1 MGIRIHSSMGHRSSS
16 PPRTEHRPGRFRAG
30 LLLLTLALFLPAPE
44 AQGASRAQ
52 STARL
57 LQALEA
63 LQPEETQV
71 LWVYLTDKA
80 TGSLGKGT
88 APLALVSERSLR
100 RRLKV
105 RPPSAVVDACD
116 LPLDEAAVA
125 LVAAR
130 ATRLRHRS
138 KWLNAVSVEATPAQG
153 RALAGLPCVRRL
165 DMVRRYARRSVSH
178 LDAEARAGAGSSSS
192 SRDLQARPLPGPHP
206 VSLNYGGSQG
216 QLAMLGVPTLHD
228 LGITGQGVLIGHF
241 DNGYRL
247 LEHASLAS
255 LQVVAAHDFVDG
267 DDDPAPPPGAPTS
280 FGAHG
285 IITLSV
291 VGGYAP
297 GDLIGAAF
305 GASFVLARTEDDA
318 SETPVEED
326 HWVAAIEWADSL
338 GIDVAST
345 SLGYLDYDP
354 PHPSWTWEDM
364 DGNTTAITRA
374 ADLAVARGIVVVNSA
389 GNEGV
394 DVHNTLI
401 APADG
406 DNVIAVGAL
415 DPNGARSGFSS
426 IGPTT
431 DLPPRFKPDVMAQG
445 SQVRR
450 ASASDPAS
458 YSTASGTSLS
468 CPLVAGVAALL
479 LSARQA
485 ATPLQ
490 IRDALRLTAS
500 QAGTPDNFSG
510 WGTVNAVAALHWLDT
525 TDSRELPRL
534 ATWSLGPNVPN
545 PFNPSTRIA
554 YELPVAS
561 LVRLWIYD
569 AAGRRVRTLL
579 DAVQPPSAHD
589 VTWNGTDDAGSFVA
603 AGIYFCRFEARGL
616 GTDAPAFTGV
626 RKLVLLP

>member
-1 MGIRIHSSMGHRSSS
+1 MGHRASS
-16 PPRTEHRPGRFRAG
+16 PPRTERRPGRFRPG
-30 LLLLTLALFLPAPE
+30 LLFLTVAIFLPAAE
-44 AQGASRAQ
+44 AQGAPRAQ

-63 LQPEETQV
+63 LQPEETQL

-116 LPLDEAAVA
+116 LPLDDDSVA

-130 ATRLRHRS
+130 VTRLRQRS
-138 KWLNAVSVEATPAQG
+138 KWLNAVSVEATPAQI
-153 RALAGLPCVRRL
+153 RALAALPCVRRL
-165 DMVRRYARRSVSH
+165 DLVLRYARGNTPH
-178 LDAEARAGAGSSSS
+178 IDAEAQSTPGPSSSG
-192 SRDLQARPLPGPHP
+192 RHLQAPPLPRPRTTA
-206 VSLNYGGSQG
+206 LNYGPSQG

-247 LEHASLAS
+247 LGHESLAGMT
-255 LQVVAAHDFVDG
+255 VVAAHDFVDG
-267 DDDPAPPPGAPTS
+267 DADPAPPPGAPNF

-285 IITLSV
+285 IVTLSV
-291 VGGYAP
+291 LGGYAP
-297 GDLIGAAF
+297 GDLVGAAF

-326 HWVAAIEWADSL
+326 YWVAAIEWADSI

-345 SLGYLDYDP
+345 SLGYLDYDL
-354 PHPSWTWEDM
+354 PHESWTWEDM
-364 DGNTTAITRA
+364 NGNTTAITQA

-389 GNEGV
+389 GNAGF
-394 DVHNTLI
+394 DTHNTLV

-406 DNVIAVGAL
+406 FNVIAVGAL
-415 DPNGARSGFSS
+415 DPSGVRTPFSS
-426 IGPTT
+426 VGPTT
-431 DLPPRFKPDVMAQG
+431 DLSPRFKPDLMAQG
-445 SQVRR
+445 SQVWR
-450 ASASDPAS
+450 ASASDPTT
-458 YSTASGTSLS
+458 YGTASGTSLS

-479 LSARQA
+479 LSARPG

-490 IRDALRLTAS
+490 IRGALRQTAS
-500 QAGTPDNFSG
+500 QSATPDNLSG
-510 WGTVNAVAALHWLDT
+510 WGTVDAVAALHWLDT
-525 TDSRELPRL
+525 TDSRDLPRL
-534 ATWSLGPNVPN
+534 ATWRLGPNVPN

-561 LVRLWIYD
+561 QVKLGIYD
-569 AAGRRVRTLL
+569 AAGRRVRMLL
-579 DAVQPPSAHD
+579 DAVQPARAHN
-589 VTWNGTDDAGSFVA
+589 VVWNGTDDAGSAVA
-603 AGIYFCRFEARGL
+603 AGIYFCCFEARGL
-616 GTDAPAFTGV
+616 GTDAPAFTDV
-626 RKLVLLP
+626 RKMVLLP